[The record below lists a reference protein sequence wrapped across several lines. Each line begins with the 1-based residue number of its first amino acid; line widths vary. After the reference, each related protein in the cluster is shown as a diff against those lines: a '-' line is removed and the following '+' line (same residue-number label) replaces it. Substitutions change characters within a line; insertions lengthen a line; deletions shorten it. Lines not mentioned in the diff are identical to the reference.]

1 MVFCRHGAYEKVLT
15 GRGRNFEARLFIH
28 LCHLMG
34 AEKLRTTSFH
44 AQGNGGVERV
54 NKVIKPCLAKLID
67 DTQDDWD
74 VYLPMAISSYN
85 NSFHSS
91 IGMTP
96 FEAHYGRPST
106 AVADIVLNLFN

>member
-1 MVFCRHGAYEKVLT
+1 
-15 GRGRNFEARLFIH
+15 
-28 LCHLMG
+28 MG

-106 AVADIVLNLFN
+106 VVADIVLNHPLPVETKYSNVNHYLLNLWDNAARIQTVIRVI